1 MLTEPTGGAS
11 GRLAQWVSALGTPRV
26 GALGMSE
33 PSAPGA
39 YRSLMGNRNYVRV
52 LSAGLGSTAGSA
64 ISGICLIWIVYSATA
79 SALDVGLLG
88 AAFLAAAIPFSV
100 FGGALA
106 DRYDR
111 RRLMIVSDWTRAGAM
126 AGVALVLELH
136 GFDLLTI
143 LAANFV
149 VGAFTTVF
157 NPAEQAIIPAL
168 VEAPSVANANGLV
181 RSSRSALQFLGFSA
195 AGVMIVTIGA
205 TSGVIVNAATFALSA
220 LLLTGMRLPS
230 AGAGSRRAP
239 GATGYFSEI
248 AGGFRWLL
256 GARGFFQLTI
266 SAMFFNFCA
275 NLVGTFLVIFV
286 TVVLHGSA
294 LVYALLLAVDVA
306 GLGIGSLLVGPL
318 RAERWAGRAWVVPYG
333 IMAGG
338 VTLAFAL
345 VPTVPIAL
353 AGVFLVGLFG
363 GFAGTAWLT
372 AAQLLVPSDMQGR
385 YYGIDNLGSIAII
398 PVAQIGGAFLITA
411 YGVRQTYVATAVIWV
426 IVGLIFLIPRALW
439 NLGYRTPEPD
449 PTLRSGADGA
459 GTPGSPEET
468 RAGSGPA
475 T

>member
-1 MLTEPTGGAS
+1 MADPSSTGEYR
-11 GRLAQWVSALGTPRV
+11 RLL
-26 GALGMSE
+26 
-33 PSAPGA
+33 
-39 YRSLMGNRNYVRV
+39 GNRNYVRV

-64 ISGICLIWIVYSATA
+64 ISGICLIWIVYRATA

-111 RRLMIVSDWTRAGAM
+111 RRLMIVSDWTRAVAM
-126 AGVALVLELH
+126 AVVAAVLELH
-136 GFDLLTI
+136 GFELLTI
-143 LAANFV
+143 LAAYFV

-168 VEAPSVANANGLV
+168 VEAPSVASANGLV
-181 RSSRSALQFLGFSA
+181 RSTRSALQFVGFSA

-205 TSGVIVNAATFALSA
+205 TFGVVVNAATFALSA
-220 LLLTGMRLPS
+220 LLLTGMRVPSPRGAS
-230 AGAGSRRAP
+230 AGAARA
-239 GATGYFSEI
+239 AAGYWSEI

-256 GARGFFQLTI
+256 AARGFLQLTI

-286 TVVLHGSA
+286 AVVLHGSA
-294 LVYALLLAVDVA
+294 LLYALLLAVDVA

-398 PVAQIGGAFLITA
+398 PVAQIGGAFLIDA
-411 YGVRQTYVATAVIWV
+411 YGVQQTYVATAAVWV

-439 NLGYRTPEPD
+439 NLGYAAPEGA
-449 PTLRSGADGA
+449 PTLRSDAGEA

-468 RAGSGPA
+468 RAGSAPA

>member
-1 MLTEPTGGAS
+1 MSEPGAS
-11 GRLAQWVSALGTPRV
+11 GT
-26 GALGMSE
+26 
-33 PSAPGA
+33 
-39 YRSLMGNRNYVRV
+39 YRRLMGNRNYVRV

-64 ISGICLIWIVYSATA
+64 IAGICLIWIVYSATV

-88 AAFLAAAIPFSV
+88 VAFLAAAIPFSV

-106 DRYDR
+106 DRYNR
-111 RRLMIVSDWTRAGAM
+111 RRLMIVSDWTRAVAM
-126 AGVALVLELH
+126 GSVALVLVLH
-136 GFDLLTI
+136 GFDFPTI
-143 LAANFV
+143 LAAYFV

-168 VEAPSVANANGLV
+168 VEAPLVASANGLV

-205 TSGVIVNAATFALSA
+205 TFGIVVNAATFALSA
-220 LLLTGMRLPS
+220 LLLTGMRVASP
-230 AGAGSRRAP
+230 GSGVSRPAP
-239 GATGYFSEI
+239 GAAGYLSDI

-256 GARGFFQLTI
+256 AARGFLQLTI

-286 TVVLHGSA
+286 AVALHGSA
-294 LVYALLLAVDVA
+294 LLYALLLAVDVG
-306 GLGIGSLLVGPL
+306 GLGLGSLLVGPL

-338 VTLAFAL
+338 AALAFSL
-345 VPTVPIAL
+345 IPTVPIAL
-353 AGVFLVGLFG
+353 VGVFLVGLFG

-398 PVAQIGGAFLITA
+398 PVAQIGGAFLIDA
-411 YGVRQTYVATAVIWV
+411 YGVQQTYVVTAAIWV
-426 IVGLIFLIPRALW
+426 VVGLIFLIPRALW
-439 NLGYRTPEPD
+439 NLGYRAPD
-449 PTLRSGADGA
+449 RDATLRSDAGGA

>member
-1 MLTEPTGGAS
+1 MSEPGAS
-11 GRLAQWVSALGTPRV
+11 GT
-26 GALGMSE
+26 
-33 PSAPGA
+33 
-39 YRSLMGNRNYVRV
+39 YRRLMGNRNYVRV

-64 ISGICLIWIVYSATA
+64 IAGICLIWIVYSATV

-88 AAFLAAAIPFSV
+88 VAFLAAAIPFSV

-106 DRYDR
+106 DRYNR
-111 RRLMIVSDWTRAGAM
+111 RRLMIVSDWTRAVAM
-126 AGVALVLELH
+126 GSVALVLVLH
-136 GFDLLTI
+136 GFDFPTI
-143 LAANFV
+143 LAAYFV

-168 VEAPSVANANGLV
+168 VEAPLVASANGLV

-205 TSGVIVNAATFALSA
+205 TFGIVVNAATFALSA
-220 LLLTGMRLPS
+220 LLLTGMRVASP
-230 AGAGSRRAP
+230 GAGVSRPAP
-239 GATGYFSEI
+239 GAAGYLSDI

-256 GARGFFQLTI
+256 AARGFLQLTI

-286 TVVLHGSA
+286 AVALHGSA
-294 LVYALLLAVDVA
+294 LLYALLLAVDVG
-306 GLGIGSLLVGPL
+306 GLGLGSLLVGPL

-338 VTLAFAL
+338 AALAFSL
-345 VPTVPIAL
+345 IPTVPIAL
-353 AGVFLVGLFG
+353 VGVFLVGLFG

-398 PVAQIGGAFLITA
+398 PVAQIGGAFPIDA
-411 YGVRQTYVATAVIWV
+411 YGVQQTYVVTAAIWV
-426 IVGLIFLIPRALW
+426 VVGLIFLVPRALW
-439 NLGYRTPEPD
+439 NLGYRAPD
-449 PTLRSGADGA
+449 RDATLRSDAAGA

>member
-1 MLTEPTGGAS
+1 MNETFPTQGKYAP
-11 GRLAQWVSALGTPRV
+11 LLHNSAYLRV
-26 GALGMSE
+26 F
-33 PSAPGA
+33 
-39 YRSLMGNRNYVRV
+39 
-52 LSAGLGSTAGSA
+52 SAGLGSTAGSA

-88 AAFLAAAIPFSV
+88 VAFLAAAIPFSV

-111 RRLMIVSDWTRAGAM
+111 RRLMIVSDWTRAVAM
-126 AGVALVLELH
+126 AGVAVVLELH

-168 VEAPSVANANGLV
+168 VEMPLVANANGLV

-205 TSGVIVNAATFALSA
+205 TFGVVVNAATFALSA
-220 LLLTGMRLPS
+220 LLLTGMRVPS
-230 AGAGSRRAP
+230 PGGGGTRPAP
-239 GATGYFSEI
+239 GAAGYLSEI

-256 GARGFFQLTI
+256 AARGFLQLTI

-286 TVVLHGSA
+286 AVVLHGSA
-294 LVYALLLAVDVA
+294 LLYAFLLAVDVA

-338 VTLAFAL
+338 VTLAFTL

-398 PVAQIGGAFLITA
+398 PVAQIGGAFLINA
-411 YGVRQTYVATAVIWV
+411 YGVRQTYIATAVVWV
-426 IVGLIFLIPRALW
+426 VVGLVFLIPRALW
-439 NLGYRTPEPD
+439 NLGYPAPGRD
-449 PTLRSGADGA
+449 ATLRSDAGGA

>member
-1 MLTEPTGGAS
+1 M
-11 GRLAQWVSALGTPRV
+11 
-26 GALGMSE
+26 E
-33 PSAPGA
+33 PSRGSGA
-39 YRSLMGNRNYVRV
+39 YRRLLRNRNYVRV

-88 AAFLAAAIPFSV
+88 VAFLAAAIPFSV

-111 RRLMIVSDWTRAGAM
+111 RRLMILADGVRALAM
-126 AGVALVLELH
+126 AGVAAVLELH
-136 GFDLLTI
+136 GFDLVTI

-157 NPAEQAIIPAL
+157 NPAEQAIVPAL
-168 VEAPSVANANGLV
+168 VDAPLVADANGLI
-181 RSSRSALQFLGFSA
+181 RSSRSALQFLGFSS
-195 AGVMIVTIGA
+195 AGVMIVTLGA
-205 TSGVIVNAATFALSA
+205 TFGVVVNAATFALSA
-220 LLLTGMRLPS
+220 LLLTGMRIPS
-230 AGAGSRRAP
+230 TGAAGARAAP
-239 GATGYFSEI
+239 GAPGYFSEI

-256 GARGFFQLTI
+256 AARGFLELTI

-286 TVVLHGSA
+286 AVVLHGSA

-306 GLGIGSLLVGPL
+306 GLGIGSLLVSPL

-333 IMAGG
+333 ILAGG
-338 VTLAFAL
+338 VTLTFAL
-345 VPTVPIAL
+345 VPTVPVAL
-353 AGVFLVGLFG
+353 VGVFLVGLFG

-398 PVAQIGGAFLITA
+398 PVAQIGGAFLINA
-411 YGVRQTYVATAVIWV
+411 YGVRETYVATAVIWV
-426 IVGLIFLIPRALW
+426 VVGLIFLIPRALW
-439 NLGYRTPEPD
+439 NLGYPGGGGN
-449 PTLRSGADGA
+449 PTLRSDAGAA

-468 RAGSGPA
+468 RAASDPA